1 MVTFTSLFRLLPLLS
16 LSTTAVSQ
24 PILNDAVFNAASTHT
39 VYQYPLGT
47 WVENIAVRHNGN
59 LLVTFT
65 QPTPSL
71 HEINPSHP
79 PNTTADPAATL
90 VHTFTNHT
98 QLTGITE
105 LAPDVFAVIADNSVY
120 RVDLT
125 TTNGTTAAVPIIT
138 LIANLPT
145 AGLLNGMATLP
156 AASTTTTTT
165 SSTPSLLIS
174 DSELGLIW
182 RLDPR
187 TGAHAV
193 FFQHNATMSPTTD
206 LGLLLGINGLRY
218 VPPSSSSSSDDNG
231 YAYYVNSPR
240 RLFCR
245 VAVDPTT
252 AQPVGDDAEV
262 VARGHLADD
271 FAVRREAGGSIVG
284 YLAGLND
291 NVITRVEESGRS
303 AVVAGGLNSTTVA
316 GASSAAFGRTEGV
329 WKDTLFVTTGG
340 ASAAPVNGT
349 FVEGGK
355 VVAVRLGY

>member
-1 MVTFTSLFRLLPLLS
+1 MVTFAGLFRLLPLLS
-16 LSTTAVSQ
+16 LSATAVSQ

-120 RVDLT
+120 RVDLSAA
-125 TTNGTTAAVPIIT
+125 NGTTAAVPIIT

-156 AASTTTTTT
+156 STT
-165 SSTPSLLIS
+165 SPPSLLIS

-218 VPPSSSSSSDDNG
+218 VPPSSSSSSSSPSPFG

-245 VAVDPTT
+245 VPVDPAT
-252 AQPVGDDAEV
+252 AKPAGDAEV

-271 FAVRREAGGSIVG
+271 FAVRREGRDGEIVG

-291 NVITRVEESGRS
+291 NVITRVEESGRI